1 LKETAPNRYGYLPDL
16 SLFASTIIWGLS
28 FTVMKSILGKEIS
41 LLLFLF
47 TRFVLASLIIYPFC
61 RPKLRTLGKSGLIA
75 GLILGILE
83 AIGFATQS
91 AGILFT
97 TASKS
102 AFITGLSAVTIPFY
116 HFFHKKKLPEPIVIV
131 ALVFAALGL
140 FLLTGP
146 AGGGFNIGDFLTL
159 ICALTF
165 GAQIYY
171 MGQVTSKYD
180 TLALTFVELTTT
192 AVLAGLILP
201 LEHIEFHP
209 SPMGLLAIAFM
220 IIFATAVGLGV
231 QTWAQKRTSAVRAG
245 LMYTAEPVFAFIFAA
260 LLLGERF
267 NLLQKVGGLTIIVAV
282 LGSEVIPALWKS
294 RKRDMRPAP

>member
-1 LKETAPNRYGYLPDL
+1 
-16 SLFASTIIWGLS
+16 
-28 FTVMKSILGKEIS
+28 LGKEIS
-41 LLLFLF
+41 VLLFLF
-47 TRFVLASLIIYPFC
+47 TRFSLASLIIYPFC
-61 RPKLRTLGKSGLIA
+61 KSNLRTLGRNGLIA

-83 AIGFATQS
+83 AVGFATQS

-116 HFFHKKKLPEPIVIV
+116 HFFHKRKLPEPIVIV

-140 FLLTGP
+140 YLLTGP
-146 AGGGFNIGDFLTL
+146 AGGGFNIGDLLTL

-165 GAQIYY
+165 GAQIYF
-171 MGQVTSKYD
+171 MGQVTSRYD

-192 AVLAGLILP
+192 AVLAAFILP
-201 LEHIEFHP
+201 LEHVEFHP
-209 SPMGLLAIAFM
+209 SPLGLLAIAFM
-220 IIFATAVGLGV
+220 IIFATAVGLGI

-245 LMYTAEPVFAFIFAA
+245 LMYTAEPVFAFIFASI
-260 LLLGERF
+260 LLGERF

-282 LGSEVIPALWKS
+282 LASEVIPALWNSKKPNIS
-294 RKRDMRPAP
+294 PAP